1 MALSANSST
10 QNPPRK
16 LPRTNYIDI
25 SSNETSPI
33 QDHSTNNSQSL
44 NPITTNPS
52 TTLDTTLALTIPPPT
67 SIQTTPTLEPLMSPL
82 APRALTFS
90 TPPNSPL
97 EPHPYLSSL
106 NEIPPKSS
114 NPLSQVISQGLSQTL
129 PQPILMDFKPT
140 FPPINLSRS
149 RLSAQ
154 PEPSMTRDQI
164 QQELNQLH
172 TFHQNIKEAIQN
184 AQHVQD
190 RLIPHTSITT
200 IQMLPPFYHITTST
214 QIPPFRTS
222 LPPSSTFVPLDQS
235 LWIEG
240 PPRPQVHTCTHC
252 QRTETIANKLQDEMR
267 FMLNH
272 ILERLNHLS
281 NRLP

>member
-1 MALSANSST
+1 MKYHQEVQIHCHSKKMPQT
-10 QNPPRK
+10 DF
-16 LPRTNYIDI
+16 IDI
-25 SSNETSPI
+25 SSNESPPIQNHLTNTSQPLNTTNTTFFTSP
-33 QDHSTNNSQSL
+33 T
-44 NPITTNPS
+44 
-52 TTLDTTLALTIPPPT
+52 TTLDTTLSLIIPPTT
-67 SIQTTPTLEPLMSPL
+67 SIQTTPTLEQLTSPL

-90 TPPNSPL
+90 TPPSSPL

-172 TFHQNIKEAIQN
+172 TLDQNIQEAIQN
-184 AQHVQD
+184 VQHVQD
-190 RLIPHTSITT
+190 SLNTPTSITKLQ
-200 IQMLPPFYHITTST
+200 IPPPFYHVTTST
-214 QIPPFRTS
+214 KIPPFRTS
-222 LPPSSTFVPLDQS
+222 LPPSRIFVPLVNPFGLKTLLD
-235 LWIEG
+235 LKN
-240 PPRPQVHTCTHC
+240 THAH
-252 QRTETIANKLQDEMR
+252 IAKEPKPLLIFD
-267 FMLNH
+267 NH
-272 ILERLNHLS
+272 HPMEVGLC
-281 NRLP
+281 